1 MFAISKATRYS
12 PKSLMKTVRVPWIR
26 CRADEVDAVAT
37 EMDWRGRRFA
47 LLAYSEKEASE
58 WWRSL
63 SDREREE
70 HLGMTASPSDDGP
83 GLF

>member
-1 MFAISKATRYS
+1 MFAISKAAQLFQK
-12 PKSLMKTVRVPWIR
+12 PLMKTVRVPWIR
-26 CRADEVDAVAT
+26 CRADEVDAMSA
-37 EMDWRGRRFA
+37 ELEWRGRIFE
-47 LLAYSEKEASE
+47 LLAYSEKEARD

-70 HLGMTASPSDDGP
+70 ALGLAADSEESP

>member
-1 MFAISKATRYS
+1 MFVISNAAGLFQK
-12 PKSLMKTVRVPWIR
+12 PLMKIVRVPWIR
-26 CRADEVDAVAT
+26 CRADEVDAMST
-37 EMDWRGRRFA
+37 EMEWRGRIFG
-47 LLAYSEKEASE
+47 LLAYSEKEARD

-70 HLGMTASPSDDGP
+70 TLGLAAASEESP

>member
-1 MFAISKATRYS
+1 
-12 PKSLMKTVRVPWIR
+12 MKLVRVPWIR
-26 CRADEVDAVAT
+26 CRADEVDAVPT
-37 EMDWRGRRFA
+37 EMEWRGRLFGV
-47 LLAYSEKEASE
+47 LAYSEKEGRD

-70 HLGMTASPSDDGP
+70 ALGLAAAEDGP